1 VGGRLH
7 SYDADHRLTQ
17 VDNTLFN
24 PYETK
29 DAFSA
34 SYSYDPAGN
43 LISLKRNGWRDAV
56 QDYVLIDDISYA
68 YSGNNSVLTSV
79 QEQTGLPEGLA
90 ASSHYSYDLNGN
102 LIGDTGKGITQI
114 DYNLLNLPVKVIGQG
129 GGILEFEY
137 TFGGEKIRKN
147 NEYEREYVG
156 GLEYKNNVLEL
167 IHFPNGRIDK
177 TAAVDTFQ
185 YYLTDHLGNI
195 VVLFQ
200 DTDGDGVIALEEET
214 NGAMDEVIQRNY
226 YYSFGLRVDSP
237 DFQIGDEPKNNYL
250 YNGKELNEELD
261 LNWLAYGFRW
271 YDPAVGRFPSVDPA
285 ADQFAW
291 VSPFNYAENEP
302 IAHID
307 LWGLQA
313 YSIHGTNS
321 DPSTFNSMSDDDI
334 KNLTGNNSVNRE
346 FSWESK
352 NGFDNSFFND
362 EADRGEA
369 AEALA
374 THVLGSLKD
383 GEDITLVGHSHGG
396 NVAIQ
401 AVDKIQA
408 GLDEAGDGRSINLV
422 TIATPAYNGAND
434 VENPA
439 NTSADSHTHFYSMH
453 DGVQTTGA
461 NLFGSKDAGRTYSN
475 PRTTNIRVNDS
486 NLNRSPDPLNPGMT
500 RSSPL
505 GPAEAHFIHT
515 RPQLLKKND

>member
-1 VGGRLH
+1 
-7 SYDADHRLTQ
+7 

-114 DYNLLNLPVKVIGQG
+114 DYNLLNLPVKVTGQG

-147 NEYEREYVG
+147 NELEREYVG

-177 TAAVDTFQ
+177 TGTVDTFQ

-237 DFQIGDEPKNNYL
+237 DFQIGDEPKNRYL

-271 YDPAVGRFPSVDPA
+271 YDPAVGRFPSVDPL
-285 ADQFAW
+285 
-291 VSPFNYAENEP
+291 AERRL
-302 IAHID
+302 H
-307 LWGLQA
+307 L
-313 YSIHGTNS
+313 
-321 DPSTFNSMSDDDI
+321 
-334 KNLTGNNSVNRE
+334 
-346 FSWESK
+346 
-352 NGFDNSFFND
+352 
-362 EADRGEA
+362 
-369 AEALA
+369 
-374 THVLGSLKD
+374 
-383 GEDITLVGHSHGG
+383 
-396 NVAIQ
+396 
-401 AVDKIQA
+401 
-408 GLDEAGDGRSINLV
+408 
-422 TIATPAYNGAND
+422 
-434 VENPA
+434 
-439 NTSADSHTHFYSMH
+439 
-453 DGVQTTGA
+453 
-461 NLFGSKDAGRTYSN
+461 
-475 PRTTNIRVNDS
+475 
-486 NLNRSPDPLNPGMT
+486 
-500 RSSPL
+500 
-505 GPAEAHFIHT
+505 
-515 RPQLLKKND
+515 

>member
-1 VGGRLH
+1 MTPTPVDLFAEEITYNGLDISRIDQIGSCTAGLIRNRY

-24 PYETK
+24 PYEVE

-114 DYNLLNLPVKVIGQG
+114 DYNLLNLPVKVTGQG

-147 NEYEREYVG
+147 NEHEREYLG

-177 TAAVDTFQ
+177 TGTVDTFQ

-237 DFQIGDEPKNNYL
+237 DFQIGEEPKNNYL
-250 YNGKELNEELD
+250 YNGKELNEELG
-261 LNWLAYGFRW
+261 LNWLDYGARW
-271 YDPAVGRFPSVDPA
+271 YMPEIGRWNAVDPLA
-285 ADQFAW
+285 EQRSW
-291 VSPFNYAENEP
+291 VSPYNYVQNNPINRIDPTGALDDIIDINKSTGEISITEAKGDDIVRLIENGNVQETLGTGQKPDLGSYPSIVNNKLSDQVQSESKDTVELCFSFSNVFYRDPFSIFNHPFACFECPDKSDCQDE
-302 IAHID
+302 HQGID
-307 LWGLQA
+307 PVQMSEVGIFKIEASRLA
-313 YSIHGTNS
+313 TPEEY
-321 DPSTFNSMSDDDI
+321 FNSPPLSI
-334 KNLTGNNSVNRE
+334 
-346 FSWESK
+346 ESIPV
-352 NGFDNSFFND
+352 
-362 EADRGEA
+362 R
-369 AEALA
+369 
-374 THVLGSLKD
+374 
-383 GEDITLVGHSHGG
+383 
-396 NVAIQ
+396 
-401 AVDKIQA
+401 
-408 GLDEAGDGRSINLV
+408 
-422 TIATPAYNGAND
+422 
-434 VENPA
+434 
-439 NTSADSHTHFYSMH
+439 
-453 DGVQTTGA
+453 
-461 NLFGSKDAGRTYSN
+461 
-475 PRTTNIRVNDS
+475 
-486 NLNRSPDPLNPGMT
+486 
-500 RSSPL
+500 
-505 GPAEAHFIHT
+505 
-515 RPQLLKKND
+515 

>member
-1 VGGRLH
+1 MTPTPVDLFAEEITYNGLDISRIDQIGSCTAGLIRNRY
-7 SYDADHRLTQ
+7 SYDANHRLTQ

-114 DYNLLNLPVKVIGQG
+114 DYNLLNLPVKVTGQG

-147 NEYEREYVG
+147 NELEREYVG

-177 TAAVDTFQ
+177 TGTADTFQ

-237 DFQIGDEPKNNYL
+237 DFQIGDEPKNRYL
-250 YNGKELNEELD
+250 YNGKELNEELE
-261 LNWLAYGFRW
+261 LNWLDYGFRW
-271 YDPAVGRFPSVDPA
+271 YDPAVGRFPSVDPI

-291 VSPFNYAENEP
+291 VSEYNYAENEP
-302 IAHID
+302 VGHID
-307 LWGLQA
+307 LWGLQKYKPKMQEIEKPA
-313 YSIHGTNS
+313 DLVSSKMLNNIWEGTKTVAVEVS
-321 DPSTFNSMSDDDI
+321 SLLD
-334 KNLTGNNSVNRE
+334 
-346 FSWESK
+346 
-352 NGFDNSFFND
+352 NGFNGLGNLIEGVLPDQGRAESSSFED
-362 EADRGEA
+362 E
-369 AEALA
+369 
-374 THVLGSLKD
+374 
-383 GEDITLVGHSHGG
+383 
-396 NVAIQ
+396 N
-401 AVDKIQA
+401 
-408 GLDEAGDGRSINLV
+408 
-422 TIATPAYNGAND
+422 Y
-434 VENPA
+434 
-439 NTSADSHTHFYSMH
+439 MH
-453 DGVQTTGA
+453 DGSGVEVLSSTELNANGTLALPGA
-461 NLFGSKDAGRTYSN
+461 EEGSTAVIDMGEMVLPADAGGIVGDASSN
-475 PRTTNIRVNDS
+475 STRFSRSAYYGGLLLDKMSELNEGQGSVQPVDSICNSCVTIR
-486 NLNRSPDPLNPGMT
+486 
-500 RSSPL
+500 
-505 GPAEAHFIHT
+505 
-515 RPQLLKKND
+515 